1 MGIKQ
6 KIFIILK
13 NIDIFGFNFPLR
25 YRNETEYNTE
35 CGIFFS
41 IISITFIFL
50 LSFLY
55 LKEMIYKTNFSLV
68 TNYVYSN
75 DIKIDLSSYPLMI
88 GIINYQKEIQI
99 DNSYVTFKIDLNNY
113 THIKNKLGYIY
124 TKRISNPIE
133 FEYCSLNNFGLFSDL
148 FTKYE
153 YTKNI
158 CIKPNQNIIIK
169 GRHGDLVNE
178 YISLEIHLVKCK
190 NSTENNNY
198 CKTDEE
204 INEYL
209 DNTYLSLFYI
219 SQTAD
224 HSNISN
230 PVYNK
235 LNSDSFTIN
244 TNNIKRYHYFFS
256 KEKYINDNGILF
268 PNNREFNLFQFHHKD
283 FDLVEKNA
291 EYSEKMLF
299 EISITC
305 NDFITYYNRV
315 YIKLPDVIGIIGGI
329 FDIISLLFQFIS
341 YPFVKKS
348 FIIGIGN
355 SFISSSVKS
364 INNNTIT
371 DSSNENILKLK
382 FNKTSVPFKSKRI
395 ENINICTLFNI
406 KVKNNI
412 LTKININNE
421 QLKMIQKFEKKEKNW
436 YFNLI
441 YYIIPICMLNKLK
454 KYKTYE
460 IYLDIF
466 QKFLSIDFFIPM
478 ILHSYQSIKEI

>member
-1 MGIKQ
+1 LGPIPNSRAYRLIIILINNNNKYKNKN
-6 KIFIILK
+6 KIIIFLYIYQNIFCVKDFIIL
-13 NIDIFGFNFPLR
+13 F
-25 YRNETEYNTE
+25 
-35 CGIFFS
+35 
-41 IISITFIFL
+41 
-50 LSFLY
+50 
-55 LKEMIYKTNFSLV
+55 TNF
-68 TNYVYSN
+68 
-75 DIKIDLSSYPLMI
+75 YP
-88 GIINYQKEIQI
+88 
-99 DNSYVTFKIDLNNY
+99 F
-113 THIKNKLGYIY
+113 
-124 TKRISNPIE
+124 
-133 FEYCSLNNFGLFSDL
+133 
-148 FTKYE
+148 
-153 YTKNI
+153 
-158 CIKPNQNIIIK
+158 
-169 GRHGDLVNE
+169 
-178 YISLEIHLVKCK
+178 
-190 NSTENNNY
+190 
-198 CKTDEE
+198 
-204 INEYL
+204 
-209 DNTYLSLFYI
+209 
-219 SQTAD
+219 
-224 HSNISN
+224 
-230 PVYNK
+230 
-235 LNSDSFTIN
+235 
-244 TNNIKRYHYFFS
+244 
-256 KEKYINDNGILF
+256 
-268 PNNREFNLFQFHHKD
+268 
-283 FDLVEKNA
+283 EKNA

-441 YYIIPICMLNKLK
+441 YYIIPFCMLNKLK